1 MPTKKVVFQYVDYTA
16 LNSRQREN
24 YNFQKVSAVLADYGF
39 TTMRLS
45 SDWKGADFIA
55 DHVNGEVFLKVQL
68 KGVLTADAKYQGKDI
83 WICFRRKDV
92 WYLYPH
98 DDFLQWAL
106 MNSNIANTKGWKV
119 SQDGK
124 VQSGVYTWPSPNKK
138 IMTWLQGF
146 ALRGK

>member
-1 MPTKKVVFQYVDYTA
+1 MPTKKVVFQHVDYTE

-98 DDFLQWAL
+98 DDFLQWAP
-106 MNSNIANTKGWKV
+106 MNSNIANRKAGRYRKMA
-119 SQDGK
+119 K
-124 VQSGVYTWPSPNKK
+124 FSPAF
-138 IMTWLQGF
+138 T
-146 ALRGK
+146 RGLHRIRK

>member
-1 MPTKKVVFQYVDYTA
+1 MPTKKVVFQHVDYAA

-83 WICFRRKDV
+83 EGRVRLGRRREHHSV
-92 WYLYPH
+92 R
-98 DDFLQWAL
+98 
-106 MNSNIANTKGWKV
+106 SRVG
-119 SQDGK
+119 
-124 VQSGVYTWPSPNKK
+124 
-138 IMTWLQGF
+138 
-146 ALRGK
+146 